1 MGAREPSTPH
11 PGNLLA
17 VIRKLAS
24 EPSNVLLGD
33 HAQERMWER
42 DILDID
48 VFRILRSGRLVGEIE
63 AGKRRDEWKV
73 KIVDMIRGRRE
84 AGVVTVVIGETR
96 LFVVTVEWEDPK

>member
-1 MGAREPSTPH
+1 MEAKEPKAP
-11 PGNLLA
+11 PLGRLLA
-17 VIRKLAS
+17 NIRKLAT
-24 EPSNVLLGD
+24 EPSNVLLSD

-48 VFRILRSGRLVGEIE
+48 VFRILRSGRLMGEIE

-96 LFVVTVEWEDPK
+96 LFVVTVEWEDPT